1 MALNRLQKEYKQLL
15 KDPNYMFNVIPSE
28 QNFFVWD
35 IILFGSIDTIFEG
48 GIFKAQLSFPKEY
61 PNRAP
66 EFKFITQIPHPNF
79 YKNGKVCISILHE
92 GVDEFKYESI
102 SERWMPSHSVSTIL
116 MSIATLFT
124 SPNLESPAD
133 IDASLEWKNN
143 WNSYKNKIYKLV
155 ALTQNNI

>member
-28 QNFFVWD
+28 QTFFVWD
-35 IILFGSIDTIFEG
+35 IILFGSVDTIFEG

-92 GVDEFKYESI
+92 GVDEFKYESV

-143 WNSYKNKIYKLV
+143 WNNYKNKIYKLV

>member
-1 MALNRLQKEYKQLL
+1 MALKRLQSEYKQLVVE
-15 KDPNYMFNVIPSE
+15 PNYMFSIDVNHT
-28 QNFFVWD
+28 NFFEWN
-35 IILFGSIDTIFEG
+35 ISLFGTPDTYYEG
-48 GIFKAQLSFPKEY
+48 GIFKCKLTFPKEY
-61 PNRAP
+61 PNKP
-66 EFKFITQIPHPNF
+66 PIFQFNEPIYHPNF
-79 YKNGKVCISILHE
+79 YKDGKVCISILHE

-124 SPNLESPAD
+124 SPNLESPAN

>member
-28 QNFFVWD
+28 QTFFVWD
-35 IILFGSIDTIFEG
+35 IILFGSVDTIFEG

-92 GVDEFKYESI
+92 GVDEFKYESV